1 VGVNTMTASV
11 TILGDTTVEP
21 TETFFMNLS
30 NATNGAT
37 ISDDQGLGTITNDDV
52 GGGGGGAVAGSV
64 SINDVA
70 VTEGDSGTKL
80 LTFTVTRT
88 GGTAAFGVSYG
99 TAGNTASGA
108 AGDYIPI
115 GGDLAF
121 GQGVNTMPASV
132 TILGDTTVE
141 PTETFFM
148 NLSNA
153 TNGATIS
160 DDQGLGTITNDDVG
174 GGGAV
179 AGSVSIDDVTVTEG
193 NSGTKLLTFT
203 VTRTGGTAAFGVTY
217 GTWGNTASGAAGD
230 YIPIGGD
237 LAFGLGVN
245 TMTASVTILGD
256 TTVEPT
262 ETFFMNLSNATNGA
276 TISDDQGLGTITNDD
291 SLPLVIDRPAQAG
304 CGRPVRVRQQR
315 RRRCW
320 PPQPPKP
327 RSYNPRSPTDAG
339 R

>member
-1 VGVNTMTASV
+1 MSYGTAGNTASGAAGDYVPVGGDLAFATGVNTMTASV

-37 ISDDQGLGTITNDDV
+37 ISDDQGLGTITNDD

-108 AGDYIPI
+108 AGDYVPV

-121 GQGVNTMPASV
+121 
-132 TILGDTTVE
+132 
-141 PTETFFM
+141 
-148 NLSNA
+148 A
-153 TNGATIS
+153 T
-160 DDQGLGTITNDDVG
+160 
-174 GGGAV
+174 
-179 AGSVSIDDVTVTEG
+179 
-193 NSGTKLLTFT
+193 
-203 VTRTGGTAAFGVTY
+203 
-217 GTWGNTASGAAGD
+217 
-230 YIPIGGD
+230 
-237 LAFGLGVN
+237 GVN

-291 SLPLVIDRPAQAG
+291 SLPLVITDL
-304 CGRPVRVRQQR
+304 
-315 RRRCW
+315 
-320 PPQPPKP
+320 PKL
-327 RSYNPRSPTDAG
+327 DAG
-339 R
+339 DLFV